1 MLFSVCSTIVFSFV
15 TNLFFV
21 ISCEFTCDNPVN
33 RFVFFY
39 RRNVFGIR
47 KQSIGKRVFQTHT
60 TGFESYK
67 SKTTAH
73 YAANNRDYFFEESSK
88 SSLSQ
93 LNAKPF
99 HNSLNEWVECAFRQN
114 SV

>member
-1 MLFSVCSTIVFSFV
+1 MLLFYVVFRMFYNRIFFV

-47 KQSIGKRVFQTHT
+47 KQSIGKRAFQTHT

-67 SKTTAH
+67 SKTTGH
-73 YAANNRDYFFEESSK
+73 YAATTGIAFLKNPAKEALV
-88 SSLSQ
+88 SLTPNHFVTA
-93 LNAKPF
+93 LTNG
-99 HNSLNEWVECAFRQN
+99 
-114 SV
+114 